1 LCSTL
6 GALYIY
12 FEHNS
17 CSGYQAQALQ
27 YDLIVYIGKKMNML
41 EIKAEVSHCSER
53 DWHLN

>member
-1 LCSTL
+1 VDIKLRYFSI
-6 GALYIY
+6 IY
-12 FEHNS
+12 
-17 CSGYQAQALQ
+17 